1 MFCDYDRPLKPPLQ
15 PPPPPSFLHL
25 CSFSTRIYRAC
36 LGQYTMLTRGKR
48 RSPATATPST
58 AGKKPKAGVSKS
70 PGRSRS
76 KAQVPAINR
85 TTGTHP
91 SALAR
96 QPVIQTTSTAPAPA
110 PAPAPSTS
118 STATNSATANLLP
131 ELTSAIS
138 AAVVQS
144 LRSAGLLSTEDTA
157 SDPAAAVQGSV
168 ATVVQDITGE
178 GQIAINTQLA
188 NSVIEP
194 GSLETDTRP
203 EKIHQLISV
212 PLSSKVPD
220 KIQTKN
226 LGQ

>member
-1 MFCDYDRPLKPPLQ
+1 M
-15 PPPPPSFLHL
+15 
-25 CSFSTRIYRAC
+25 
-36 LGQYTMLTRGKR
+36 
-48 RSPATATPST
+48 
-58 AGKKPKAGVSKS
+58 
-70 PGRSRS
+70 
-76 KAQVPAINR
+76 
-85 TTGTHP
+85 
-91 SALAR
+91 
-96 QPVIQTTSTAPAPA
+96 
-110 PAPAPSTS
+110 
-118 STATNSATANLLP
+118 
-131 ELTSAIS
+131 
-138 AAVVQS
+138 VQS